1 MDLRMIGVLLHAPCS
16 MLYEIMN
23 LIIFGPQGSGK
34 GTQADLLAEKYNLAH
49 IETGQIFREIGRED
63 SELGKR
69 IKDLN
74 DRKEMIPD
82 DVTVEVLR
90 EKLKVVPIDMGT
102 ILDSAPR
109 TAPQVES
116 VEQMLAELQR
126 PIDKAI
132 YISLPYEQSIERI
145 TKRYA
150 CTVCYRHFVIG
161 KHIQG
166 TEDPCPT
173 CGGPIMQR
181 PDDTPDG
188 VAKRLKTFYDVT
200 IPVVN
205 EYRERGMLIEVDG
218 QQTVEE
224 VFNDIVS
231 RL

>member
-1 MDLRMIGVLLHAPCS
+1 
-16 MLYEIMN
+16 MN
-23 LIIFGPQGSGK
+23 IIIFGPQGSGK

-49 IETGQIFREIGRED
+49 IETGQIFREIGRAD
-63 SELGKR
+63 SELGKK

-90 EKLKVVPIDMGT
+90 EKLKVVPIDMGI

-109 TAPQVES
+109 TTGQVEPI
-116 VEQMLAELQR
+116 EQMLAELAR

-132 YISLPYEQSIERI
+132 YITLAYDESVARI

-161 KHIQG
+161 KHITGHEQ
-166 TEDPCPT
+166 PCPT

-188 VAKRLKTFYDVT
+188 VAKRLKTFYEVT
-200 IPVVN
+200 IPVVD

-218 QQTVEE
+218 EQSVEN
-224 VFNDIVS
+224 VFAEIVKE
-231 RL
+231 LGI

>member
-1 MDLRMIGVLLHAPCS
+1 LS
-16 MLYEIMN
+16 
-23 LIIFGPQGSGK
+23 
-34 GTQADLLAEKYNLAH
+34 EKYNLVH
-49 IETGQIFREIGRED
+49 IETGQIFREIGREN
-63 SELGKR
+63 SELGRK

-82 DVTVEVLR
+82 EITLEVLR
-90 EKLKVVPIDMGT
+90 EKVKIAPIDMGI

-109 TAPQVES
+109 TAGQVEPT
-116 VEQMLAELQR
+116 EQMLAELSR
-126 PIDKAI
+126 NIDKAI
-132 YISLPYEQSIERI
+132 YIRLPYDESISRI

-150 CTVCYRHFVIG
+150 CTVCYRHFVLG
-161 KHIQG
+161 DHINETQ
-166 TEDPCPT
+166 DPCPT

-218 QQTVEE
+218 NQTIES
-224 VFNDIVS
+224 VFSDIIEQ
-231 RL
+231 LEKK